1 MREQNNMSQRK
12 EQNKTLQGQ
21 LSEVEIG
28 NLLEKEFGVMIVKM
42 MPRSWKQNGDMSQEK
57 TRNASQ
63 GTRRTKGQTVMNNI
77 IIEIK

>member
-12 EQNKTLQGQ
+12 EHNKTLQGQ

-42 MPRSWKQNGDMSQEK
+42 
-57 TRNASQ
+57 
-63 GTRRTKGQTVMNNI
+63 I
-77 IIEIK
+77 